1 MNNLSSINF
10 EKINDIVYANEEN
23 VVKELL
29 EYLTPEYNSRLNNIK
44 VRAGEMVTSA
54 RKSIWRAGLYGTGPK
69 AGVPNYLLKFVNE
82 KHIPMM
88 LRLQVEMP
96 HYLCCQIINNF
107 YA

>member
-1 MNNLSSINF
+1 MSNLSNINF

-54 RKSIWRAGLYGTGPK
+54 RKSIWRSDCY
-69 AGVPNYLLKFVNE
+69 
-82 KHIPMM
+82 
-88 LRLQVEMP
+88 
-96 HYLCCQIINNF
+96 
-107 YA
+107 

>member
-1 MNNLSSINF
+1 MNNLSNVNF

-54 RKSIWRAGLYGTGPK
+54 RKSIWRGD
-69 AGVPNYLLKFVNE
+69 YLVQNQK
-82 KHIPMM
+82 
-88 LRLQVEMP
+88 QVG
-96 HYLCCQIINNF
+96 QII
-107 YA
+107 Y